1 MMSYTSLLHYCIRRV
16 SGFYSAINGDIPS
29 AYRALPDIMV
39 APTVSD
45 ERTPVGVTLPKDY
58 QENACD
64 FR

>member
-1 MMSYTSLLHYCIRRV
+1 MLLDTSLLHNRIRRV
-16 SGFYSAINGDIPS
+16 SGFYPAINGDIAS
-29 AYRALPDIMV
+29 AYPALPDIVV